1 MADEYRV
8 DEYKKAVQAQ
18 RQKTAY
24 IAVGAA
30 LLIHVLFILS
40 KWVVIAA
47 GLAGAGV
54 LVYALYSATTG
65 RRLNMGVAF
74 VLSVAIHAGV
84 FAYDYLFG
92 IGVEEKKEAL
102 IIFRAPPPILEK
114 NFDLAKRPE
123 ISEVQME
130 MLQSMAPPDL
140 PQDISAMADISAV
153 GSDLLSSVLPGTQ
166 VLGAFSGAK
175 AQDFAFEEVAMIQ
188 LAETSAPV
196 QEALSLRHE
205 LLNVG
210 DLDIGRYQ
218 AILIQDPD
226 NKRAIRGFFN
236 MTVIDY
242 DIADKNRDRFPTA
255 VEELMRYMRDHT
267 QINARIEGT
276 TLEFSD
282 PRIMDAPLLY
292 MTGNDAVLQISN
304 TEKTNLGEYLKNGG
318 FLYAEEIRQADADTK
333 LDGKEAGVSGTPFD
347 RQFKALMKDPLVLG
361 SDGSKWQKMPK
372 SHELYYSFWD
382 FPDGPP
388 MGGAPAGN
396 VFDLEMLELRGRVA
410 VVFSDLNISYYWGD
424 PLADA
429 RERGLQFGVNL
440 IVFALT
446 QPGGIANV
454 TQFTQ

>member
-1 MADEYRV
+1 VV
-8 DEYKKAVQAQ
+8 DEYKKAVKAN

-24 IAVGAA
+24 TAVGVAV
-30 LLIHVLFILS
+30 LIHLLFVLS
-40 KWVVIAA
+40 KWAA
-47 GLAGAGV
+47 MAVGVAGIGV
-54 LVYALYSATTG
+54 LLYALYAATTG
-65 RRLNMGVAF
+65 KRISMSVAF
-74 VLSVAIHAGV
+74 VLAVVLHVGV
-84 FAYDYLFG
+84 FVYDHFFG
-92 IGVEEKKEAL
+92 IGVSEEATEL

-140 PQDISAMADISAV
+140 PQDISAIADVSAV

-175 AQDFAFEEVAMIQ
+175 AEELAFDEVEMIE
-188 LAETSAPV
+188 LSETSAPV
-196 QEALSLRHE
+196 QEAMSMRME
-205 LLNVG
+205 LMNVG

-226 NKRAIRGFFN
+226 NKRNIRGFFN

-242 DIADKNRDRFPTA
+242 DIADKNHDRFPTA
-255 VEELMRYMRDHT
+255 AEELMRYMRDHT
-267 QINARIEGT
+267 KINARIEGT

-282 PRIMDAPLLY
+282 PRIMEAPMLY
-292 MTGNDAVLQISN
+292 MTGNSAVLQISE

-318 FLYAEEIRQADADTK
+318 FLYAEEIRQSDAENG

-347 RQFKALMKDPLVLG
+347 RQFKALMKDPSVLG
-361 SDGSKWQKMPK
+361 SDGSKWQKVPK
-372 SHELYYSFWD
+372 AHALYYAFWD

-388 MGGAPAGN
+388 MGGAPGGN

-410 VVFSDLNISYYWGD
+410 VVFSDLNVSWYWGD

-440 IVFALT
+440 IVYALT

>member
-1 MADEYRV
+1 MV
-8 DEYKKAVQAQ
+8 DEYKKIVAAR

-24 IAVGAA
+24 TAVGVAI
-30 LLIHVLFILS
+30 LIHVLFIVS
-40 KWVVIAA
+40 KYVAFA
-47 GLAGAGV
+47 FGLVAVGV
-54 LVYALYSATTG
+54 LLYALYAATSG
-65 RRLNMGVAF
+65 NRMSMGVAF
-74 VLSVAIHAGV
+74 VMAVAIHAGV
-84 FAYDYLFG
+84 FVYDHIFG
-92 IGVEEKKEAL
+92 IGEEQEQEEL
-102 IIFRAPPPILEK
+102 IIFRAPPPIMEK

-140 PQDISAMADISAV
+140 PQDISAMADVSAV

-166 VLGAFSGAK
+166 GMGAFSGAK
-175 AQDFAFEEVAMIQ
+175 AEELSFDEVEMIE
-188 LAETSAPV
+188 LSETSAPV
-196 QEALSLRHE
+196 QEALSLKHE

-218 AILIQDPD
+218 AVLIQDPD
-226 NKRAIRGFFN
+226 NKRNIRGFFN

-267 QINARIEGT
+267 NINARIEGT

-282 PRIMDAPLLY
+282 PRIMDAPMIY
-292 MTGNDAVLQISN
+292 MTGNDAVLQVSD
-304 TEKTNLGEYLKNGG
+304 TEKANLGEYLKNGG
-318 FLYAEEIRQADADTK
+318 FLYGEEIRQSDAENG
-333 LDGKEAGVSGTPFD
+333 LDAKGAGVRGTPFD

-361 SDGSKWQKMPK
+361 SDGSKWQKMSK
-372 SHELYYSFWD
+372 SHQLYYSFWD

-388 MGGAPAGN
+388 MGGAPGGN

-410 VVFSDLNISYYWGD
+410 VVFSDLNVSWYWGD

-440 IVFALT
+440 IVYALT

-454 TQFTQ
+454 SQFTQ

>member
-1 MADEYRV
+1 MV

-24 IAVGAA
+24 MAVGAA
-30 LLIHVLFILS
+30 VVIHVLFIIS
-40 KWVVIAA
+40 KWVAIAA
-47 GLAGAGV
+47 GLAGVGV
-54 LVYALYSATTG
+54 LLYALYAATSG
-65 RRLNMGVAF
+65 NRISMGVAF
-74 VLSVAIHAGV
+74 VLAVGIHAGG
-84 FAYDYLFG
+84 FIYDHLFG
-92 IGVEEKKEAL
+92 IGEEVKEAEL

-140 PQDISAMADISAV
+140 PQDISAMADVSAV

-175 AQDFAFEEVAMIQ
+175 AEELSFDEVEMIE
-188 LAETSAPV
+188 LGETSAPV
-196 QEALSLRHE
+196 QEALSLKHE

-226 NKRAIRGFFN
+226 NKRNIRGFFN

-267 QINARIEGT
+267 KINARIEGT

-282 PRIMDAPLLY
+282 PRIMEAPMIY
-292 MTGNDAVLQISN
+292 MTGNDAVLQISD
-304 TEKTNLGEYLKNGG
+304 TEKTNLGDYLKNGG
-318 FLYAEEIRQADADTK
+318 FLYAEEIRQSDAENG

-347 RQFKALMKDPLVLG
+347 RQFKALMKDPQVLG
-361 SDGSKWQKMPK
+361 SDGSKWQKVPK
-372 SHELYYSFWD
+372 SHPLYYSFWD

-388 MGGAPAGN
+388 MGGAPGGN

-410 VVFSDLNISYYWGD
+410 VVFSDLNVSWYWGE

-440 IVFALT
+440 IVYSLT

>member
-1 MADEYRV
+1 MV
-8 DEYKKAVQAQ
+8 DEYKKVVQAQ

-24 IAVGAA
+24 LAVGAA
-30 LLIHVLFILS
+30 LFIHVLFILS

-54 LVYALYSATTG
+54 LIYALYTATTG
-65 RRLNMGVAF
+65 RRLSMSVAF

-84 FAYDYLFG
+84 FVYDYLFG

-140 PQDISAMADISAV
+140 PQDISAIADVSAV

-175 AQDFAFEEVAMIQ
+175 AEELAFEEVAMIE
-188 LAETSAPV
+188 LGETAAPV

-226 NKRAIRGFFN
+226 DKRKIRGFFN

-372 SHELYYSFWD
+372 SHDLYYSFWD

>member
-1 MADEYRV
+1 MV

-24 IAVGAA
+24 LAVGAA
-30 LLIHVLFILS
+30 LLIHILFILS

-54 LVYALYSATTG
+54 LIYALYTATTG
-65 RRLNMGVAF
+65 RRLSMSVAF
-74 VLSVAIHAGV
+74 VLSVAILAGV
-84 FAYDYLFG
+84 FVYDYLFG
-92 IGVEEKKEAL
+92 IGEAEQKEQL

-140 PQDISAMADISAV
+140 SQDISAIADVSAV

-175 AQDFAFEEVAMIQ
+175 AEELAFDEVAMIE

-196 QEALSLRHE
+196 QEAVSLRNE

-226 NKRAIRGFFN
+226 NKRNISGFFN

-282 PRIMDAPLLY
+282 PRIMDAPMLY
-292 MTGNDAVLQISN
+292 VTGYDAVLQISD

-318 FLYAEEIRQADADTK
+318 FLYAEEIRQSDAENQ
-333 LDGKEAGVSGTPFD
+333 LEGKEAGVSGTPFD

-361 SDGSKWQKMPK
+361 SDGSKWQKVPK
-372 SHELYYSFWD
+372 SHPLYYSFWD

-388 MGGAPAGN
+388 MGGAPGGN

-410 VVFSDLNISYYWGD
+410 VVFSDLNISWYWGD

-440 IVFALT
+440 IVYALT

>member
-1 MADEYRV
+1 MV
-8 DEYKKAVQAQ
+8 DEYKKIVAAR

-24 IAVGAA
+24 TAVGVAI
-30 LLIHVLFILS
+30 LIHVLFIVS
-40 KWVVIAA
+40 KYVAFA
-47 GLAGAGV
+47 FGLAAVGV
-54 LVYALYSATTG
+54 LLYALYAATSG
-65 RRLNMGVAF
+65 NRMSMGVAF
-74 VLSVAIHAGV
+74 VMAVAIHAGV
-84 FAYDYLFG
+84 FVYDHIFG
-92 IGVEEKKEAL
+92 IGEEQEQEEL
-102 IIFRAPPPILEK
+102 IIFRAPPPIMEK

-140 PQDISAMADISAV
+140 PQDISAIADVSAV

-166 VLGAFSGAK
+166 GMGAFSGAK
-175 AQDFAFEEVAMIQ
+175 AEELSFDEVEMIE
-188 LAETSAPV
+188 LSETSAPV
-196 QEALSLRHE
+196 QEALSLKHE

-218 AILIQDPD
+218 AVLIQDPD
-226 NKRAIRGFFN
+226 NKRNIRGFFN

-267 QINARIEGT
+267 NINARIEGT

-282 PRIMDAPLLY
+282 TRIMDAPMIY
-292 MTGNDAVLQISN
+292 MTGNDAVLQISD

-318 FLYAEEIRQADADTK
+318 FLYAEEIRQSDADG
-333 LDGKEAGVSGTPFD
+333 LDNKEAGVSGTPFD

-372 SHELYYSFWD
+372 SHQLYYSFWD

-388 MGGAPAGN
+388 MGGAPGGN

-410 VVFSDLNISYYWGD
+410 VVFSDLNVSWYWGD

-440 IVFALT
+440 IVYALT

>member
-1 MADEYRV
+1 M
-8 DEYKKAVQAQ
+8 DEYKKALLDG
-18 RQKTAY
+18 RKTLAY
-24 IAVGAA
+24 KFIGAA
-30 LLIHVLFILS
+30 IVIHIAFILS
-40 KWVVIAA
+40 QWVAFGVGIA
-47 GLAGAGV
+47 GLALL
-54 LVYALYSATTG
+54 LVALWKATTG
-65 RRLNMGVAF
+65 RRLGLNLA
-74 VLSVAIHAGV
+74 LLISILAHSGV
-84 FAYDYLFG
+84 FVYSYYFG
-92 IGVEEKKEAL
+92 GVVEEEGQEL
-102 IIFRAPPPILEK
+102 MRFQAPPPILEK

-130 MLQSMAPPDL
+130 MLASMAPPDL
-140 PQDISAMADISAV
+140 PSDISAMADVSAV
-153 GSDLLSSVLPGTQ
+153 GSDLLSAVMPGSQT
-166 VLGAFSGAK
+166 LGAFSGAK
-175 AQDFAFEEVAMIQ
+175 AEELAFDDVEMVE
-188 LAETSAPV
+188 LTETAAPV

-226 NKRAIRGFFN
+226 DKKAIRGFFN

-255 VEELMRYMRDHT
+255 VEELMRYMRDNT

-276 TLEFSD
+276 TVELSD
-282 PRIMDAPLLY
+282 PSIMGAPFLY
-292 MTGNDAVLQISN
+292 MTGNDAVLQISD
-304 TEKTNLGEYLKNGG
+304 TEKKNLGDYLKNGG
-318 FLYAEEIRQADADTK
+318 FLYAEEIRQSDPDDG
-333 LDGKEAGVSGTPFD
+333 LDNKESGVSGTPFD
-347 RQFKALMKDPLVLG
+347 RQFKALMKDPLVLS
-361 SDGSKWQKMPK
+361 SDGSKWQKVGK
-372 SHELYYSFWD
+372 DHALYFSFWD

-388 MGGAPAGN
+388 MGGAPGGN

-410 VVFSDLNISYYWGD
+410 VVFSDLNVSWYWGD

-440 IVFALT
+440 IVYALT

>member
-1 MADEYRV
+1 MV
-8 DEYKKAVQAQ
+8 DEYKKAIQAQ
-18 RQKTAY
+18 RKKSAWM
-24 IAVGAA
+24 AVGAA
-30 LLIHVLFILS
+30 IVIHVLFILS
-40 KWVVIAA
+40 EEVAMA
-47 GLAGAGV
+47 FGLAAIGV
-54 LVYALYSATTG
+54 LIYALYAETTG
-65 RRLNMGVAF
+65 HRMNMVVAF
-74 VLSVAIHAGV
+74 VLSGVIHVGV
-84 FAYDYLFG
+84 FVYDHLFG
-92 IGVEEKKEAL
+92 IGVEEKEAEL
-102 IIFRAPPPILEK
+102 VIFRAPPPILEK

-140 PQDISAMADISAV
+140 PQDISAMADVSAV

-175 AQDFAFEEVAMIQ
+175 AEELAFDEVEMIE

-196 QEALSLRHE
+196 QEALSLKHE

-218 AILIQDPD
+218 AVLIQDPD
-226 NKRAIRGFFN
+226 NKRNIRGFFN

-267 QINARIEGT
+267 KINARIEGT

-282 PRIMDAPLLY
+282 PRIMEAPMIY
-292 MTGNDAVLQISN
+292 VTGNDAVLQISD
-304 TEKTNLGEYLKNGG
+304 TEKTNLGDYLKNGG
-318 FLYAEEIRQADADTK
+318 FLYAEEIRQSDAENG
-333 LDGKEAGVSGTPFD
+333 LDGRESGVSGTPFD
-347 RQFKALMKDPLVLG
+347 RQFKALMKDGQVLG
-361 SDGSKWQKMPK
+361 SDGSKWQKVPK
-372 SHELYYSFWD
+372 SHQLYYSFWD

-388 MGGAPAGN
+388 MGGAPGGN

-410 VVFSDLNISYYWGD
+410 VVFSDLNISWYWGD

-440 IVFALT
+440 IVYALT

>member
-1 MADEYRV
+1 MV
-8 DEYKKAVQAQ
+8 DEYKKAIQDQ
-18 RQKTAY
+18 RKKSAWM
-24 IAVGAA
+24 AVGAA
-30 LLIHVLFILS
+30 IVIHVLFILS
-40 KWVVIAA
+40 EEVAMA
-47 GLAGAGV
+47 FGLAAVGV
-54 LVYALYSATTG
+54 LLYALYAETTG
-65 RRLNMGVAF
+65 HRMNMVVAF
-74 VLSVAIHAGV
+74 VLSGVIHVGV
-84 FAYDYLFG
+84 FVYDHLFG
-92 IGVEEKKEAL
+92 IGVEEKETEL

-140 PQDISAMADISAV
+140 PQDISAMADVSAV

-175 AQDFAFEEVAMIQ
+175 AEELAFDEVEMIE

-196 QEALSLRHE
+196 QEALSLKHE

-218 AILIQDPD
+218 AVLIQDPD
-226 NKRAIRGFFN
+226 NKRNIRGFFN

-267 QINARIEGT
+267 KINARIEGT

-282 PRIMDAPLLY
+282 PRIMEAPMIY
-292 MTGNDAVLQISN
+292 VTGNDAVLQISD

-318 FLYAEEIRQADADTK
+318 FLYAEEIRQSDAENG

-347 RQFKALMKDPLVLG
+347 RQFKALMKDGQVLG
-361 SDGSKWQKMPK
+361 SDGSKWQKVPK
-372 SHELYYSFWD
+372 SHPLYYSFWD

-388 MGGAPAGN
+388 MGGAPGGN

-410 VVFSDLNISYYWGD
+410 VVFSDLNVSWYWGD

-440 IVFALT
+440 IVYALT

>member
-1 MADEYRV
+1 VV
-8 DEYKKAVQAQ
+8 DEYKKAIQDQ
-18 RQKTAY
+18 RKKSAWM
-24 IAVGAA
+24 AVGAA
-30 LLIHVLFILS
+30 IVIHVLFILS
-40 KWVVIAA
+40 EEVAMA
-47 GLAGAGV
+47 FGLAAVGV
-54 LVYALYSATTG
+54 LLYALYAETTG
-65 RRLNMGVAF
+65 HRMNMVVAF
-74 VLSVAIHAGV
+74 VLSGVIHVGV
-84 FAYDYLFG
+84 FVYDHLFG
-92 IGVEEKKEAL
+92 IGVQEKETEL

-140 PQDISAMADISAV
+140 PQDISAMADVSAV

-175 AQDFAFEEVAMIQ
+175 AEELAFDEVEMIE

-196 QEALSLRHE
+196 QEALSLKHE

-218 AILIQDPD
+218 AVLIQDPD
-226 NKRAIRGFFN
+226 NKRNIRGFFN

-267 QINARIEGT
+267 KINARIEGT

-282 PRIMDAPLLY
+282 PRIMEAPMIY
-292 MTGNDAVLQISN
+292 VTGNDAVLQISD

-318 FLYAEEIRQADADTK
+318 FLYAEEIRQSDAENG

-347 RQFKALMKDPLVLG
+347 RQFKALMKDGQVLG
-361 SDGSKWQKMPK
+361 SDGSKWQKVPK
-372 SHELYYSFWD
+372 SHPLYYSFWD

-388 MGGAPAGN
+388 MGGAPGGN

-410 VVFSDLNISYYWGD
+410 VVFSDLNVSWYWGD

-440 IVFALT
+440 IVYALT

>member
-1 MADEYRV
+1 VV

-24 IAVGAA
+24 MAVGAA

-54 LVYALYSATTG
+54 LIYALYTATTG
-65 RRLNMGVAF
+65 RRLSMSVAF

-84 FAYDYLFG
+84 FVYDYLFG
-92 IGVEEKKEAL
+92 IGVEEKKEQL

-140 PQDISAMADISAV
+140 PQDISAIADVSAV

-175 AQDFAFEEVAMIQ
+175 AQDFAFEDVAMIE

-218 AILIQDPD
+218 AILIQDPND
-226 NKRAIRGFFN
+226 KRKIRGFFN

-282 PRIMDAPLLY
+282 PSIMDAPLLY
-292 MTGNDAVLQISN
+292 MTGNDAVLQISA

-372 SHELYYSFWD
+372 THALYYSFWD

>member
-1 MADEYRV
+1 MV
-8 DEYKKAVQAQ
+8 DEYKKIVAAR

-24 IAVGAA
+24 TAVGVAI
-30 LLIHVLFILS
+30 LIHVLFIIS
-40 KWVVIAA
+40 KYVAFA
-47 GLAGAGV
+47 FGLAAVGV
-54 LVYALYSATTG
+54 LLYALYAATSG
-65 RRLNMGVAF
+65 NRMSMGVAF
-74 VLSVAIHAGV
+74 VVAVAIHAGV
-84 FAYDYLFG
+84 FVYDHIFG
-92 IGVEEKKEAL
+92 IGEEQEQEEL
-102 IIFRAPPPILEK
+102 IIFRAPPPIMEK

-140 PQDISAMADISAV
+140 PQDISAMADVSAV

-166 VLGAFSGAK
+166 VMGAFSGAK
-175 AQDFAFEEVAMIQ
+175 AEELSFDEVEMIE
-188 LAETSAPV
+188 LSETSAPV
-196 QEALSLRHE
+196 QEALSLKHE

-226 NKRAIRGFFN
+226 NKRNIRGFFN

-267 QINARIEGT
+267 KINARIEGT

-282 PRIMDAPLLY
+282 TRIMEAPMIY
-292 MTGNDAVLQISN
+292 MTGNDAVLQVSD

-318 FLYAEEIRQADADTK
+318 FLYAEEIRQSDADG
-333 LDGKEAGVSGTPFD
+333 LDNKEAGVSGTPFD

-372 SHELYYSFWD
+372 SHQLYYSFWD

-388 MGGAPAGN
+388 MGGAPGGN

-410 VVFSDLNISYYWGD
+410 VVFSDLNVSWYWGD

-440 IVFALT
+440 IVYALT

>member
-1 MADEYRV
+1 VV

-24 IAVGAA
+24 MAVGAA
-30 LLIHVLFILS
+30 VVIHVLFIIS
-40 KWVVIAA
+40 KWVAIAA
-47 GLAGAGV
+47 GLAGVGV
-54 LVYALYSATTG
+54 LLYALYAATSG
-65 RRLNMGVAF
+65 NRISMGVAF
-74 VLSVAIHAGV
+74 VLAVGIHAGV
-84 FAYDYLFG
+84 FIYDHLFG
-92 IGVEEKKEAL
+92 IGEEEKEAEL

-140 PQDISAMADISAV
+140 PQDISAMADVSAV

-175 AQDFAFEEVAMIQ
+175 AEELSFDEVEMIE
-188 LAETSAPV
+188 LGETSAPV
-196 QEALSLRHE
+196 QEALSLKHE

-218 AILIQDPD
+218 AILIHDPD
-226 NKRAIRGFFN
+226 NKRNIRGFFN
-236 MTVIDY
+236 MTVVDY

-267 QINARIEGT
+267 KINARIEGT

-282 PRIMDAPLLY
+282 PRIMEAPMIY
-292 MTGNDAVLQISN
+292 MTGNDAVLQISD
-304 TEKTNLGEYLKNGG
+304 TEKTNLGDYLKNGG
-318 FLYAEEIRQADADTK
+318 FLYAEEIRQSDAENG

-347 RQFKALMKDPLVLG
+347 RQFKALMKDPQVLG
-361 SDGSKWQKMPK
+361 SDGSKWQKVPK
-372 SHELYYSFWD
+372 SHPLYYSFWD

-388 MGGAPAGN
+388 MGGAPGGN

-410 VVFSDLNISYYWGD
+410 VVFSDLNVSWYWGD

-440 IVFALT
+440 IVYSLT

>member
-1 MADEYRV
+1 MV
-8 DEYKKAVQAQ
+8 DEYKKAIQAQ
-18 RQKTAY
+18 RKKSAWM
-24 IAVGAA
+24 AVGAA
-30 LLIHVLFILS
+30 IVIHVLFILS
-40 KWVVIAA
+40 EEVAMA
-47 GLAGAGV
+47 FGLAAIGV
-54 LVYALYSATTG
+54 LIYALYAETTG
-65 RRLNMGVAF
+65 HRMNMVVAF
-74 VLSVAIHAGV
+74 VLSGVIHVGV
-84 FAYDYLFG
+84 FVYDHLFG
-92 IGVEEKKEAL
+92 IGVEEKEAEL
-102 IIFRAPPPILEK
+102 VIFRAPPPILEK

-140 PQDISAMADISAV
+140 PQDISAMADVSAV

-175 AQDFAFEEVAMIQ
+175 AEELAFDEVEMIE

-196 QEALSLRHE
+196 QEALSLKHE

-218 AILIQDPD
+218 AVLIQDPD
-226 NKRAIRGFFN
+226 NKRNIRGFFN

-267 QINARIEGT
+267 KINARIEGT

-282 PRIMDAPLLY
+282 PRIMEAPMIY
-292 MTGNDAVLQISN
+292 VTGNDAVLQISD
-304 TEKTNLGEYLKNGG
+304 TEKTNLGDYLKNGG
-318 FLYAEEIRQADADTK
+318 FLYAEEIRQSDAENG

-347 RQFKALMKDPLVLG
+347 RQFKALMKDGQVLG
-361 SDGSKWQKMPK
+361 SDGSKWQKVPK
-372 SHELYYSFWD
+372 SHQLYYSFWD

-388 MGGAPAGN
+388 MGGAPGGN

-410 VVFSDLNISYYWGD
+410 VVFSDLNISWYWGD

-440 IVFALT
+440 IVYALT

>member
-1 MADEYRV
+1 VV

-24 IAVGAA
+24 MAVGAA
-30 LLIHVLFILS
+30 VVIHVLFIIS
-40 KWVVIAA
+40 KWVAIAA
-47 GLAGAGV
+47 GLAGVGV
-54 LVYALYSATTG
+54 LLYALYAATSG
-65 RRLNMGVAF
+65 NRISMGVAF
-74 VLSVAIHAGV
+74 VLAVGIHAGV
-84 FAYDYLFG
+84 FIYDHLFG
-92 IGVEEKKEAL
+92 IGEKEKEAEL

-140 PQDISAMADISAV
+140 PQDISAMADVSAV

-175 AQDFAFEEVAMIQ
+175 AEELSFDEVEMIE
-188 LAETSAPV
+188 LGETSAPV
-196 QEALSLRHE
+196 QEALSLKHE

-226 NKRAIRGFFN
+226 NKRNIRGFFN

-267 QINARIEGT
+267 KINARIEGT

-282 PRIMDAPLLY
+282 PRIMEAPMIY
-292 MTGNDAVLQISN
+292 MTGNDAVLQISD
-304 TEKTNLGEYLKNGG
+304 TEKTNLGDYLKNGG
-318 FLYAEEIRQADADTK
+318 FLYAEEIRQSDAENG
-333 LDGKEAGVSGTPFD
+333 LDNKEAGVSGTPFD
-347 RQFKALMKDPLVLG
+347 RQFKALMKDPQVLG
-361 SDGSKWQKMPK
+361 SDGSKWQKVPK
-372 SHELYYSFWD
+372 SHPLYYSFWD

-388 MGGAPAGN
+388 MGGAPGGN

-410 VVFSDLNISYYWGD
+410 VVFSDLNVSWYWGD

-440 IVFALT
+440 IVYALT